1 MNCDDV
7 RTRLDHPDY
16 AADGALTPDALAHI
30 EGCADCARYRERLAA
45 ILDPSSVLPGEI
57 PPPSDLWPG
66 IASRLETTEKRTI
79 WREKRKIWRLPN
91 LLPLA
96 AAAGL
101 AAILVASLFSLPP
114 RQSETVAA
122 LPIQTPET
130 DPVLAPARLPAETV
144 EIGFVQTRAVLMKR
158 FEAQKRGAVPERV
171 AALERTLST
180 VESAVQDIHAA
191 LERDPYNS
199 SLLFKLS
206 DTRRRELR
214 LLQQVVL

>member
-1 MNCDDV
+1 MNCHDA

-16 AADGALTPDALAHI
+16 AADGVLTPDALAHI

-66 IASRLETTEKRTI
+66 IASRLETTEKR
-79 WREKRKIWRLPN
+79 KIWRLPN
-91 LLPLA
+91 FLPLA
-96 AAAGL
+96 AAAGI
-101 AAILVASLFSLPP
+101 AAILVVSLFSLPP
-114 RQSETVAA
+114 RQSDTVAT
-122 LPIQTPET
+122 LPTQTPEIA
-130 DPVLAPARLPAETV
+130 PILAPARLPAETV
-144 EIGFVQTRAVLMKR
+144 EIGFVQTRAVLMKKL
-158 FEAQKRGAVPERV
+158 EAQKRGAAPERI
-171 AALERTLST
+171 AALEQTLST
-180 VESAVQDIHAA
+180 MASAVRDIHAA

-206 DTRRRELR
+206 HTRRHELR

>member
-1 MNCDDV
+1 MNCHDA

-16 AADGALTPDALAHI
+16 AADGVLTPDALAHI

-66 IASRLETTEKRTI
+66 IASRLETTEKR
-79 WREKRKIWRLPN
+79 KIWRLPN
-91 LLPLA
+91 FLPLA
-96 AAAGL
+96 AAAGI
-101 AAILVASLFSLPP
+101 AAILVVSLFSLPP
-114 RQSETVAA
+114 RQSDTVAT
-122 LPIQTPET
+122 LPTQTPEIA
-130 DPVLAPARLPAETV
+130 PILAPARLPAETV
-144 EIGFVQTRAVLMKR
+144 EIGFVQTRAVLMKKL
-158 FEAQKRGAVPERV
+158 EAQKRSAAPERI
-171 AALERTLST
+171 AALEQTLST
-180 VESAVQDIHAA
+180 MASAVRDIHAA

-206 DTRRRELR
+206 HTRRHELR

>member
-16 AADGALTPDALAHI
+16 AAGGVLTPDALAHI
-30 EGCADCARYRERLAA
+30 EGCANCARYRERLAA
-45 ILDPSSVLPGEI
+45 ILDPGSVLPGEI
-57 PPPSDLWPG
+57 PPPNDLWPA
-66 IASRLETTEKRTI
+66 IASRLETTEKP
-79 WREKRKIWRLPN
+79 KIWRLPN
-91 LLPLA
+91 FLPLA
-96 AAAGL
+96 AAAGI

-130 DPVLAPARLPAETV
+130 NPALAPARLPAETV
-144 EIGFVQTRAVLMKR
+144 EIGFAQTRAVLMKR
-158 FEAQKRGAVPERV
+158 LEAQKRGAAPERV
-171 AALERTLST
+171 ATLEQTLSAMD
-180 VESAVQDIHAA
+180 SAIRDIHAA

-206 DTRRRELR
+206 HTRQRELR
-214 LLQQVVL
+214 LLQRVVL

>member
-7 RTRLDHPDY
+7 RIRLEHPDY
-16 AADGALTPDALAHI
+16 AADGVLTPDALAHI
-30 EGCADCARYRERLAA
+30 EGCANCARYRERLAA
-45 ILDPSSVLPGEI
+45 ILDPSSVLAEEI
-57 PPPSDLWPG
+57 PPPTDLWPG
-66 IASRLETTEKRTI
+66 IASRLETTEKRKT
-79 WREKRKIWRLPN
+79 WRLPN
-91 LLPLA
+91 FLPLA
-96 AAAGL
+96 AAAGI

-114 RQSETVAA
+114 RQSDTVAA

-130 DPVLAPARLPAETV
+130 DPALAPARLPAETV

-158 FEAQKRGAVPERV
+158 VEAQKRGAVPERV

-180 VESAVQDIHAA
+180 MDSAIQDIHAA

-214 LLQQVVL
+214 LLQQIVL

>member
-1 MNCDDV
+1 MNCHDA

-16 AADGALTPDALAHI
+16 AADGVLTPDALAHI

-66 IASRLETTEKRTI
+66 IASRLETTEKR
-79 WREKRKIWRLPN
+79 KIWRLPN
-91 LLPLA
+91 FLPLA
-96 AAAGL
+96 AAAGI
-101 AAILVASLFSLPP
+101 AAILVVSLFSLPP
-114 RQSETVAA
+114 RQSDTVAT
-122 LPIQTPET
+122 LPTQTPEIA
-130 DPVLAPARLPAETV
+130 PILAPARLPAETV
-144 EIGFVQTRAVLMKR
+144 EIGFVQTRAVLMKKL
-158 FEAQKRGAVPERV
+158 EAQKRSAAPERI
-171 AALERTLST
+171 AALEQTLST
-180 VESAVQDIHAA
+180 MASAVRDIRAA

-206 DTRRRELR
+206 HTRRHELR